1 MNTTKNT
8 FVSRKRKGKVISDP
22 LAVIMEFTSWLAD
35 LDRERDLNQEE
46 QLLLDDI
53 RARWWRVKN
62 EN

>member
-1 MNTTKNT
+1 MNTSKNT
-8 FVSRKRKGKVISDP
+8 FAKKKEVKVISDP